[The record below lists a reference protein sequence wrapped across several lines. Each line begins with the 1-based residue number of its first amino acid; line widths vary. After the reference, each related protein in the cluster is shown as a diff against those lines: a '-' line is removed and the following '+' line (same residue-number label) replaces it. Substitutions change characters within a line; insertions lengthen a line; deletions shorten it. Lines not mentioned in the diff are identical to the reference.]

1 MYKTVTDG
9 EVKRYGEG
17 EDEREREMG
26 GGEGCVSSYD
36 HLQLA
41 LRSTEPEGLFPSPV
55 APDRERGERERE
67 QRETGEERGEERE
80 GGGRRESGGSFNV
93 SRTQSNVVK
102 HNEAV
107 AIFVTS
113 SNTTAIC
120 VYMKKTRMCNVI
132 SDQYFPQHMPRRDP
146 TTVCVIRGV
155 ATTGRK

>member
-55 APDRERGERERE
+55 APDRERGERE

-80 GGGRRESGGSFNV
+80 EREGGIIQCQQNTVQCGE
-93 SRTQSNVVK
+93 TQRST
-102 HNEAV
+102 A
-107 AIFVTS
+107 AIL
-113 SNTTAIC
+113 
-120 VYMKKTRMCNVI
+120 
-132 SDQYFPQHMPRRDP
+132 
-146 TTVCVIRGV
+146 
-155 ATTGRK
+155 

>member
-41 LRSTEPEGLFPSPV
+41 LLSTEPEGLFPSPV

-67 QRETGEERGEERE
+67 RAERDRGRERGGEGRERVGDHSMSAE
-80 GGGRRESGGSFNV
+80 HSP
-93 SRTQSNVVK
+93 
-102 HNEAV
+102 
-107 AIFVTS
+107 
-113 SNTTAIC
+113 
-120 VYMKKTRMCNVI
+120 MW
-132 SDQYFPQHMPRRDP
+132 
-146 TTVCVIRGV
+146 
-155 ATTGRK
+155 